1 LSKVLQGRLSVS
13 GGLIVLIVCHRFPA
27 QEHVGGN
34 SKIPSVVYYDK
45 TGAVRAVGAEAFQQ
59 NVIEEAEVE
68 GWDKVEW
75 SALPPLVFTCG

>member
-1 LSKVLQGRLSVS
+1 VLQGGLSVS
-13 GGLIVLIVCHRFPA
+13 GGLIVLTACHRFPA

-34 SKIPSVVYYDK
+34 SKIPSVIYYDK

-59 NVIEEAEVE
+59 NVIEEAEDE

-75 SALPPLVFTCG
+75 SALPSPFFTYG